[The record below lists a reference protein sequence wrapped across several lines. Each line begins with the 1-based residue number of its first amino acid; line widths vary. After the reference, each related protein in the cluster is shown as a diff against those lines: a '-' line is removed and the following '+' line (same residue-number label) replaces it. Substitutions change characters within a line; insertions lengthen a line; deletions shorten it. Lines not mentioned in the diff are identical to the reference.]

1 MATTS
6 WLVRNPRVGY
16 DGKLSTRTH
25 LGTLAAE
32 YPPLQEHSLSQGLPR
47 TIHERDE
54 KRIHV
59 AIPIRITC
67 FDERAQPRLEMAC
80 TYDIS
85 AHGARITGL
94 RSVLKE
100 GEILVVERGRN
111 KAYCRVA
118 WIGASDSPLRG
129 QVGIQSVE
137 SGRGLWEAELRDMRE
152 VYDPIARDGILY
164 RMNCA
169 AGSHNGNRRRQPR
182 FCIAGVADIVRNTP
196 ETAHLEA
203 TLKDVSE
210 CGCLVSTKELLS
222 PGTSLKLV
230 LKIARLE
237 LGFKGEVRHAA
248 EGLGVGI
255 EFREVRKGDRAVLLH
270 MLRGLSERAKDRGPT
285 PVQVATVAL
294 PR

>member
-1 MATTS
+1 MPT
-6 WLVRNPRVGY
+6 P
-16 DGKLSTRTH
+16 
-25 LGTLAAE
+25 
-32 YPPLQEHSLSQGLPR
+32 
-47 TIHERDE
+47 ERDE
-54 KRIHV
+54 KRIQV

-67 FDERAQPRLEMAC
+67 FNEHAQPRLEMAC

-94 RSVLKE
+94 RSEVKE

-118 WIGASDSPLRG
+118 WIGSSDSPLHG

-137 SGRGLWEAELRDMRE
+137 SGRTLWEAELRDMRE

-164 RMNCA
+164 RMNSA
-169 AGSHNGNRRRQPR
+169 GGSHNGNRRRQPR
-182 FCIAGVADIVRNTP
+182 FSVEGMVDLVQNTQ
-196 ETAHLEA
+196 ETTHLAA

-210 CGCLVSTKELLS
+210 YGCLVGVKELLS

-230 LKIARLE
+230 LKIE
-237 LGFKGEVRHAA
+237 KFDLGFKGEVRHAA
-248 EGLGVGI
+248 EGLGLGI

-270 MLRGLSERAKDRGPT
+270 VLRKLAENENDLSSRSTVP
-285 PVQVATVAL
+285 VATAAL
-294 PR
+294 SR

>member
-1 MATTS
+1 MSINTHVGTVAA
-6 WLVRNPRVGY
+6 RVPI
-16 DGKLSTRTH
+16 KEPILSR
-25 LGTLAAE
+25 E
-32 YPPLQEHSLSQGLPR
+32 LPVP
-47 TIHERDE
+47 THERDE

-67 FDERAQPRLEMAC
+67 FNQHAQPRLEMAC

-94 RSVLKE
+94 RSEVKE

-118 WIGASDSPLRG
+118 WIGAPDSPLQG

-137 SGRGLWEAELRDMRE
+137 SGRSLWEAELRDMRE
-152 VYDPIARDGILY
+152 VYDPIAREGILY
-164 RMNCA
+164 RMNSA
-169 AGSHNGNRRRQPR
+169 GGSHNGNRRRQPR
-182 FCIAGVADIVRNTP
+182 FRVQGLVDLVQSTP
-196 ETAHLEA
+196 ETTYLAA

-210 CGCLVSTKELLS
+210 CGCLVGVKALLP

-230 LKIARLE
+230 LKIERFD

-248 EGLGVGI
+248 EGLGLGI

-270 MLRGLSERAKDRGPT
+270 VLRKLAENEKDVSNRSTVQAAAAALS
-285 PVQVATVAL
+285 Q
-294 PR
+294 